1 MKKLINKFNEQ
12 LTATQVLITFVI
24 VMILALITF

>member
-1 MKKLINKFNEQ
+1 MKQLINKFNEQ
-12 LTATQVLITFVI
+12 FTAFQVLITFVV